1 MRRGTPEYEAA
12 QEAMTDILLERARS
26 WDRRISYS
34 ELSQLMASGGHNV
47 PPHSAE
53 MYFLLAD
60 VSRQES
66 PNGTK
71 AMLSAMVVFK
81 DPNKQEPGAGFYR
94 LAREEFGHTGDN
106 LSIWIKELEYLERDY
121 GQR

>member
-1 MRRGTPEYEAA
+1 
-12 QEAMTDILLERARS
+12 MTGLLLERARS
-26 WDRRISYS
+26 RERRISYS
-34 ELSQLMASGGHNV
+34 ELSQLLADEGHNV
-47 PPHSAE
+47 PAHSAE
-53 MYFLLAD
+53 MDLLLAD

-66 PNGTK
+66 PNGIR

-94 LAREEFGHTGDN
+94 LAREEFGRTGDN